1 MEIKYTEIGKENNM
15 PIFADVMIVY
25 IENPEKA
32 TKKPSCKLTS
42 NFSKI
47 ARYKI
52 NIKTLVFFYVH

>member
-1 MEIKYTEIGKENNM
+1 M